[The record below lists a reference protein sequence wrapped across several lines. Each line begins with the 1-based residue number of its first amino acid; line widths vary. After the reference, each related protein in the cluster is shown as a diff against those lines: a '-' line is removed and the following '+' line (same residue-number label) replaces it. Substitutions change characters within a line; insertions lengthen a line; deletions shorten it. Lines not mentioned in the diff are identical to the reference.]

1 MSNTNKRPFILDLLK
16 TLKELRVNPEL
27 FPPKDYP
34 KYELPQYR
42 AWRNDMES
50 AIKHICGKDSHY
62 FKEYRGLVFYQGFGF
77 GFPWDKK
84 TNREALATAFNHSE
98 GLLLSMLKYLDLVDE
113 IVDILPEHK
122 RYLLTKIDRYFNDS
136 ELRTLC
142 FEMRIDYEHLVGAEK
157 LSKIREL
164 ILYCESRGLVNN
176 LVKECKKQRPSVYWE
191 ENNFK

>member
-1 MSNTNKRPFILDLLK
+1 MSNANKRLFILDLLK

-27 FPPKDYP
+27 FPLKDYP

-50 AIKHICGKDSHY
+50 VIKYIYGKDSHY
-62 FKEYRGLVFYQGFGF
+62 FKEYRELVFYQGFGF

-84 TNREALATAFNHSE
+84 ANRDALAAAFNNSE
-98 GLLLSMLKYLDLVDE
+98 GLLLSMLKHLDLVDE
-113 IVDILPEHK
+113 FAGTLPEDK
-122 RYLLTKIDRYFNDS
+122 RYLLTKIDRCFNDS

-176 LVKECKKQRPSVYWE
+176 LVEECKKQRLSVDWE
-191 ENNFK
+191 ENNFE